1 MKEEE
6 RDKMKVLITG
16 GAGHIGSHIAEQL
29 LERGDEVLVIDNYET
44 GRRDNLVP
52 QKNLT
57 IVEDTIANTEMID
70 QVFDRFQ
77 PEVVVHAAASYK
89 DPENWIGDASTNVV
103 GAANIVKA
111 AKRVGIRR
119 IIYFQTALCYG
130 LKPLEQPITLTHPYF
145 SGGYTGGSSYAISK
159 TGGELYI
166 QLSGLDFISFRL
178 ANSYGPRNLSGPLP
192 TFYSRLT
199 TGKKCFVNDTRRD
212 FIFVKDL
219 VQVVIKA
226 IDGMGSSGFYHVS
239 SGSDYAIK
247 ELFDATLKALDLTLE
262 EEVEVRQRGEDDVY
276 TILLDPEKIKK
287 EFGWHVT
294 TKLEDGIKETIE
306 WYKVHGITQTYTH
319 LKLED
324 EK

>member
-1 MKEEE
+1 
-6 RDKMKVLITG
+6 MKVLITG

-44 GRRDNLVP
+44 GRRDNLTP

-57 IVEDTIANTEMID
+57 IVEDSIANTEMVNK
-70 QVFDRFQ
+70 VFEDFK

-89 DPENWIGDASTNVV
+89 DPENWIGDAETNVV

-111 AKRVGIRR
+111 AKKVGIRR

-145 SGGYTGGSSYAISK
+145 SGGYSGGSSYAISK

-166 QLSGLDFISFRL
+166 ELSGLDFISFRL

-226 IDGMGSSGFYHVS
+226 IDGMGTCGYYHVS

-247 ELFDATLKALDLTLE
+247 ELFDATLKALDMTLDE
-262 EEVEVRQRGEDDVY
+262 DVEVRQRGEDDVY
-276 TILLDPEKIKK
+276 TILLDPTKINND
-287 EFGWHVT
+287 FGWHVT
-294 TKLEDGIKETIE
+294 TALEDGIKETIE
-306 WYKVHGITQTYTH
+306 WYKVHGISQTYTH